1 MSVRRPLPWLELAQ
15 QDLDGASDLLA
26 SRRDHRSLVAYHVQ
40 QAAEKAVKAALV
52 LRGIDPRKSHDIA
65 LLAEGLGAGDALYP
79 ICARL
84 GAVSVYATLY
94 RYPDDDRPDPP
105 NPEEL
110 AAWIREISGL
120 VAILRGMAEGIARSG
135 VSHG

>member
-1 MSVRRPLPWLELAQ
+1 MSARRPLPWLELAQ
-15 QDLDGASDLLA
+15 EDLDGASDLLA
-26 SRRDHRSLVAYHVQ
+26 SQRDHRPLVAYHVQ

-65 LLAEGLGAGDALYP
+65 VLAESLGAGDALYP

-94 RYPDDDRPDPP
+94 RYPDDDRPERPDPT
-105 NPEEL
+105 EL
-110 AAWIREISGL
+110 LAWIAEISSL
-120 VAILRGMAEGIARSG
+120 VATLRKMAESLGQG
-135 VSHG
+135 GEP